1 MMLRSCVSSLLIPL
15 GLATA
20 VSAQQAA
27 VDGVVRTIDTAN
39 REAKYPVAPLSE
51 QATLAQG
58 PGKVAPADAVVDAWS
73 GVLELGKRKFAVV
86 LGKATADAEFPNV
99 LWCDT
104 NGNGKFEAGER
115 SAMEVTKRT
124 GRAAANG
131 NAPEVLMG
139 KPVEVSLQVGSGA
152 IVARATFMRQGE
164 GKPSLNFSFA
174 NYLEATVQVGGEDRV
189 VAVQDK
195 DFDGTYGSA
204 GDLWT
209 MAKPGDRPASAYA
222 MSGFGEHRFEAGK
235 NTAIEVAGTK
245 IKVASQD
252 ATGPDPKD
260 LAAQRHRAEVIWSD
274 RFDKEREDFVKAREM
289 DVKRPKTTKPIEWR
303 YVTFEQAL
311 AMAKAEKKPL
321 FVDVMAFWC
330 VWCYRM
336 DYYTYCDQEVAA
348 LMTEKYIPVKILQ
361 EQDPAKDYDMLMKKM
376 EARGIPAMGVF
387 DAEGN
392 VVHKI
397 GGWMKPEKFL
407 DELRQGLK

>member
-1 MMLRSCVSSLLIPL
+1 MMLRSRVSSLLIPF
-15 GLATA
+15 GLAAA
-20 VSAQQAA
+20 VAAQQAA
-27 VDGVVRTIDTAN
+27 VEGVVRTIDTAN
-39 REAKYPVAPLSE
+39 REAKHPVAPLSE
-51 QATLAQG
+51 QAALAQG
-58 PGKVAPADAVVDAWS
+58 AGKVVPAGSVADPWS
-73 GVLELGKRKFAVV
+73 GTLELGKRKFAVLV
-86 LGKATADAEFPNV
+86 GKAKADAEFPDA
-99 LWCDT
+99 LWCDA
-104 NGNGKFEAGER
+104 NGDGKFEDGER
-115 SAMEVTKRT
+115 LGLEVTKRT

-131 NAPEVLMG
+131 NAPEILVG
-139 KPVEVSLQVGSGA
+139 KPVDVNLQLGQASIA
-152 IVARATFMRQGE
+152 ARANFMRQGE
-164 GKPSLNFSFA
+164 GKPSLTFSFPS
-174 NYLEATVQVGGEDRV
+174 YLEATVQVGGEDRV

-222 MSGFGEHRFEAGK
+222 MSGFGEGRFDAGK
-235 NTAIEVAGTK
+235 NTTIAVAGTK
-245 IKVASQD
+245 ISVATKD
-252 ATGPDPKD
+252 AAGPDPKD

-311 AMAKAEKKPL
+311 AMAKTEKKPL

-348 LMTEKYIPVKILQ
+348 LMSEKFIPVKILQ

-407 DELRQGLK
+407 EELRQGLK